1 MKSNK
6 SAVRYATALLELAIE
21 HNKVELIES
30 DILQLLAVANDAH
43 DFQIFLNSPLI
54 NIDKKI
60 AVIKQI
66 FKDFNQTTIDFLS
79 LVTNNGRESVML
91 DIAKQFM
98 SQLKAHRGIVPITI
112 ISAQQLEESTK
123 QSILAKIS
131 SSVAGTP
138 EITEQIDPELIGG
151 FIVRMGDH
159 QIDASV
165 ANQLKRL
172 KQQFV

>member
-6 SAVRYATALLELAIE
+6 AAVRYAKALLELATE
-21 HNKVELIES
+21 HNKVELIEA
-30 DILQLLAVANDAH
+30 DILQLLKVSNEAH

-66 FKDFNQTTIDFLS
+66 FPDFNQTTLDFLS
-79 LVTNNGRESVML
+79 LVANNGRESIMM
-91 DIAKQFM
+91 DIAHQFI
-98 SQLKAHRGIVPITI
+98 SLLKTHRGIVPITI
-112 ISAQQLEESTK
+112 ISAQQLEASTK
-123 QSILAKIS
+123 ASILSQIS
-131 SSVAGTP
+131 ASIKGTA
-138 EITEQIDPELIGG
+138 EITEKIDADLIGG

-165 ANQLKRL
+165 ASQLKRL

>member
-21 HNKVELIES
+21 HNKVELIET
-30 DILQLLAVANDAH
+30 DILQLIRTAEEVH
-43 DFQIFLNSPLI
+43 DFQVFLNSPLI
-54 NIDKKI
+54 IIEKKI

-66 FKDFNQTTIDFLS
+66 FKDFNQTTLDFLS
-79 LVTNNGRESVML
+79 LVTNNGRESVMI

-98 SQLKAHRGIVPITI
+98 TLLKAHRGIVPITI

-123 QSILAKIS
+123 QSIIAKIS
-131 SSVAGTP
+131 ATITGTA
-138 EITEQIDPELIGG
+138 EITEQIDADLIGG

-172 KQQFV
+172 KQQIV

>member
-6 SAVRYATALLELAIE
+6 AAVRYAKALLELAVE

-30 DILQLLAVANDAH
+30 DILQLLKVANEAH
-43 DFQIFLNSPLI
+43 DFQVFLNSPLI

-66 FKDFNQTTIDFLS
+66 FTDFNQTTIDFLN
-79 LVTNNGRESVML
+79 LVTNNGRESVMI
-91 DIAKQFM
+91 DIAKQFI
-98 SQLKAHRGIVPITI
+98 SQLKTLRGIVPVTI

-123 QSILAKIS
+123 QSILANI
-131 SSVAGTP
+131 APAIHGTP
-138 EITEQIDPELIGG
+138 EITEEIDTDLIGG

-165 ANQLKRL
+165 ASQLQRL

>member
-30 DILQLLAVANDAH
+30 DILQFVQTAEEVH
-43 DFQIFLNSPLI
+43 DFQVFLSSPLI
-54 NIDKKI
+54 ITDKKI
-60 AVIKQI
+60 SILNQI
-66 FKDFNQTTIDFLS
+66 FKDFNQTTLDFMS
-79 LVTNNGRESVML
+79 LVAKNGRESIMVV
-91 DIAKQFM
+91 IAQQFI
-98 SQLKAHRGIVPITI
+98 SLLKAHRGIVPITI
-112 ISAQQLEESTK
+112 ISAQQLEEGTK

-131 SSVAGTP
+131 ATITGTP
-138 EITEQIDPELIGG
+138 EITEQIDADLIGG

>member
-21 HNKVELIES
+21 HNKVELIEA
-30 DILQLLAVANDAH
+30 DILQLLKTAEEVH
-43 DFQIFLNSPLI
+43 EFQVFLSSPLI
-54 NIDKKI
+54 ITDKKI
-60 AVIKQI
+60 AILHQI
-66 FKDFNQTTIDFLS
+66 FKDFNQTTLDFLS
-79 LVTNNGRESVML
+79 LVANNGREAIMI
-91 DIAKQFM
+91 DIAKQFN
-98 SQLKAHRGIVPITI
+98 SLLKTHRGIVPITI
-112 ISAQQLEESTK
+112 ISAQPLEEATK
-123 QSILAKIS
+123 SSILAQIS
-131 SSVAGTP
+131 GSISGTP

>member
-30 DILQLLAVANDAH
+30 DILQLLKTAEEVH
-43 DFQIFLNSPLI
+43 DFQVFLNSPLI
-54 NIDKKI
+54 IIDKKI

-66 FKDFNQTTIDFLS
+66 FTDFNQTTIDFLS
-79 LVTNNGRESVML
+79 LVTQNGRETVMI
-91 DIAKQFM
+91 DIAKQFV
-98 SQLKAHRGIVPITI
+98 SLLKAQRGIVPITI
-112 ISAQQLEESTK
+112 ISAQQLEDHTK
-123 QSILAKIS
+123 QSILSKIS
-131 SSVAGTP
+131 AAITGTA
-138 EITEQIDPELIGG
+138 EITEQIDADLIGG

-165 ANQLKRL
+165 ATQLKRL

>member
-6 SAVRYATALLELAIE
+6 SAVRYATALLELATE
-21 HNKVELIES
+21 HNKVELIEQ
-30 DILQLLAVANDAH
+30 DILQLLKTAEEVH
-43 DFQIFLNSPLI
+43 DFQVFLNSPLI

-66 FKDFNQTTIDFLS
+66 FTDFNQTTIDFLS
-79 LVTNNGRESVML
+79 LVTQNGRETVMI
-91 DIAKQFM
+91 DIAKQFI
-98 SQLKAHRGIVPITI
+98 SLLKAQRGIVPITI
-112 ISAQQLEESTK
+112 ISAQQLEDNTK
-123 QSILAKIS
+123 QSILSKIS
-131 SSVAGTP
+131 AAITGTA
-138 EITEQIDPELIGG
+138 EITEQIDADLIGG

-165 ANQLKRL
+165 ASQLKRL